1 MGEQTYRQQ
10 IMDLLTRIKETIQRA
25 RVARQPE
32 FLKKSDSLLLQLMAE
47 CQQYLSAGRNAY
59 YAEIFQGIK
68 QALEQELQSAD
79 RSALSEVCDL
89 SLELLDFAAEKMK
102 TDKELER
109 AVHRKREIVFLPY
122 KASMWDSL
130 ESIWRAAAADAEH
143 CNVYVVP
150 IPYAERNPDG
160 TAKEWHCE
168 IDQFPA
174 DVPVIDYRTFD
185 LELLHPDAIFIHN
198 PYDNCNAA
206 TSVDSVYYSWRLKNY
221 TDLLM
226 YVPYYATAGGMGEG
240 QTRCSAYFHVDYIV
254 VQAEHICK
262 LFSPDVPAEKLLP
275 LGSPKFDRVLQTCA
289 SPPAPPAEWKDQM
302 QGKKVYFYNTSLAG
316 MLMDTKRFLEKMRYV
331 FKCFQG
337 KTEACLLWRPHPL
350 LRTTFISLR
359 PEYLEEFEGL
369 KKQFIDQKLGI
380 YDATPDV
387 DKTIALSDVYIGDT
401 GTSITSLFGLA
412 GKPLFYMNNNISSL
426 PQAGDWRGELIQ
438 GFPPAG
444 ADEWLVTKHNQLYH
458 AADGHHYGYVCNLSA
473 YSSEFYYQ
481 TVIPFGGRLYIC
493 PFQARDILVV
503 EEGQIVKRIPLKYEI
518 AQSGAFVG
526 AWRIG
531 SYIFLLPFRYPA
543 VVRCDMRTDQVDYV
557 TGYTEFF
564 VRNIRGEWCIGG
576 SCVWRDKL
584 LMASPED
591 AQLIALDSESLEV
604 QKLSLSIDGYGGSM
618 ALAVDGDTVWM
629 LPYSGPA
636 IISWNPVTGE
646 KKVYSGWP
654 AGFICRQFPQE
665 FPCGE
670 RPFSMA
676 AFTEDKVILSPCWG
690 NMFVSLDK
698 QTGKAEK
705 WESPVE
711 VLPEEKNGYYLMY
724 GRGGFLRSL
733 GGDVYRFFD
742 ASQRRLYDIDVKTK
756 EYEEVL
762 LEFQTEEL
770 VQHEPGFAEITEW
783 LPYGCE
789 ETAMN
794 SLPDLLRGTL
804 SGQAFDRE
812 RQLRAFQ
819 RINAN
824 PDGTSGRAIYEFTMK
839 QLAKGGA

>member
-1 MGEQTYRQQ
+1 M
-10 IMDLLTRIKETIQRA
+10 MDRKTRNQVVEMLLAVQKGISFI
-25 RVARQPE
+25 RVSQKTAM
-32 FLKKSDSLLLQLMAE
+32 FAACISAVDSIAAVCREHFSAE
-47 CQQYLSAGRNAY
+47 RYAV
-59 YAEIFQGIK
+59 YAEVFDGMRA
-68 QALEQELQSAD
+68 ALGSSSEEVLTAGQLDEL
-79 RSALSEVCDL
+79 CDL
-89 SLELLDFAAEKMK
+89 YIELLDFSI
-102 TDKELER
+102 KELR
-109 AVHRKREIVFLPY
+109 REKEIKKEILFLPY
-122 KASMWDSL
+122 KASMWDSM
-130 ESIWRAAAADAEH
+130 ESIWQAAVEDRER
-143 CNVYVVP
+143 CNAYVMP
-150 IPYAERNPDG
+150 IPYCDRNADM
-160 TAKEWHCE
+160 TVKEWHCE
-168 IDQFPA
+168 IGLFPKS
-174 DVPVIDYRTFD
+174 VPTIDYQSVD
-185 LELLHPDAIFIHN
+185 IEKMHPDVIFIHN
-198 PYDNCNAA
+198 PYDGGNLV
-206 TSVDSVYYSWRLKNY
+206 TSVDAHYYSNVLKNY

-240 QTRCSAYFHVDYIV
+240 QSSCPAYFNVDYIV
-254 VQAEHICK
+254 VQSEPVCK
-262 LFSPDVPAEKLLP
+262 LFDPSVPTEKLLP
-275 LGSPKFDRVLQTCA
+275 LGSPKFDRVVYACA
-289 SPPAPPAEWKDQM
+289 HPPAVPVEWKSHM
-302 QGKKVYFYNTSLAG
+302 QGKTVYFYNTSLSG
-316 MLMDTKRFLEKMRYV
+316 MLADTKRFLQKMEYV
-331 FKCFQG
+331 FQCFRGQS
-337 KTEACLLWRPHPL
+337 EACLLWRPHPL
-350 LRTTFISLR
+350 LASTFSSMR
-359 PEYLEEFEGL
+359 PEYLAEFERL
-369 KKQFIDQKLGI
+369 KKLFIDERLGI

-426 PQAGDWRGELIQ
+426 PQAGDWRGELLQ
-438 GFPPAG
+438 GFPVAG

-458 AADGHHYGYVCNLSA
+458 AADGHHYGYVCNLST

-481 TVIPFGGRLYIC
+481 TVIPFEERLYIC
-493 PFQARDILVV
+493 PLQARDILVL
-503 EEGQIVKRIPLKYEI
+503 EDGQIVKRIPLKYET
-518 AQSGAFVG
+518 AQPGAFAG

-531 SYIFLLPFRYPA
+531 PYIFLLPFRYPA

-557 TGYTEFF
+557 TGYTGFF
-564 VRNIRGEWCIGG
+564 VRNIQGEWRIGG
-576 SCVWRDKL
+576 SCVWKDKL
-584 LMASPED
+584 LLASPED
-591 AQLIALDSESLEV
+591 AQLLALDSESLEV
-604 QKLSLSIDGYGGSM
+604 QELPLPIDGYGGSM

-676 AFTEDKVILSPCWG
+676 AFTEDKAILSPCWG

-724 GRGGFLRSL
+724 GRGGFLRSM

-804 SGQAFDRE
+804 SGQSFDRE

-824 PDGTSGRAIYEFTMK
+824 PDGTSGRAIYEFTME
-839 QLAKGGA
+839 QLAKGGHDHG